1 MNKITLKT
9 GICSPAFASIIESV
23 LLFTILLSYSSGFSQ
38 SERIESHNLNEIDV
52 FLNVFSSAQ
61 PSESAHLKSLLND
74 LQPAVYFD
82 SGVVNVYGE
91 QPNSLFTNPDSLS
104 SLANADFEKA
114 NIEIVTIRLSKS
126 FDTSRTI
133 DLSVFAAFPKLKYV
147 YILSAVENNPQ
158 NIIRKVQ
165 NIPSHLQVFYKID
178 LGS

>member
-9 GICSPAFASIIESV
+9 GLCSPAFASIMKSL
-23 LLFTILLSYSSGFSQ
+23 LLFAILLSYSSGFSQ
-38 SERIESHNLNEIDV
+38 SERIESQNLNEIDV
-52 FLNVFSSAQ
+52 FLNGFSSAQ
-61 PSESAHLKSLLND
+61 PSESSHLKALLNN

-82 SGVVNVYGE
+82 SGVVNIYGE
-91 QPNSLFTNPDSLS
+91 QPNSLFTNPDSLNEI
-104 SLANADFEKA
+104 ANADFDKQ
-114 NIEIVTIRLSKS
+114 NIEIATIRLSKS

-158 NIIRKVQ
+158 NITRKVQ
-165 NIPSHLQVFYKID
+165 NIPSRLHVFYKID